1 MKRVVF
7 FTGAGVSAES
17 GIKTFRDSDGLW
29 ENHSIDEVA
38 TPEGFRKNPK
48 LVLDFYNFRRKEMYK
63 TEPNRAHILIGEL
76 QEYYDVYVITQ
87 NIDNLHERGGSKRV
101 LHLHGE
107 LDKARGLKNR
117 DKLYP
122 LDGKDINIGDL
133 APDGT
138 QLRPHVVWFGEDVPA
153 IEEAVDIVSQADTLI
168 IIGTS
173 LLVYPAA
180 GLINYVKNDCDV
192 FYIDPK
198 AQTPNSYRRKMTTIN
213 KKAVEGM
220 EELFKLLISN

>member
-1 MKRVVF
+1 MKKIVF

-29 ENHSIDEVA
+29 ENHSIEEVA
-38 TPEGFRKNPK
+38 SPDGFRKNPK
-48 LVLDFYNFRRKEMYK
+48 LVLEFYNIRRRQMYQVK
-63 TEPNRAHILIGEL
+63 PNRAHTLIGEL
-76 QEYYDVYVITQ
+76 QEYHDVYVITQ
-87 NIDNLHERGGSKRV
+87 NIDNLHERGGSKKV

-107 LDKARGLKNR
+107 LDKARGVKDDR
-117 DKLYP
+117 KLYP

-138 QLRPHVVWFGEDVPA
+138 QLRPHVVWFGEMVPA
-153 IEEAVDIVSQADTLI
+153 MEEAVEIVSQADTLI

-180 GLINYVKNDCDV
+180 SLINYIKDGCDV

-198 AQTPNSYRRKMTTIN
+198 AQVPYGYQKEMTTIN
-213 KKAVEGM
+213 KNATEGV
-220 EELFKLLISN
+220 EELFKLLISD